1 MKVFI
6 KLTLKIKKYLL
17 FVFFFLLFFF
27 SLMHTCNFHN
37 YFIASILSLL
47 ILLSYYLLVGEF
59 YFNNH
64 LSIIEFSFIIFLNVF
79 CLLFTIILKN
89 IIWVIFLLE
98 IQTFLVF
105 GISALFKGVKYLKG
119 IESSLTYLNPAFL
132 SFVLILISLF
142 LSSISKSFD
151 SICNILIIL
160 ALVIKMGAIPYNFW
174 VSQVLKNLTYNSII
188 LVTLMNKLSIIIIL
202 FNYINNLWFIF
213 IIVGLLSLIF
223 GCFLIINTYSIKEFI
238 AFSSIINSGWI
249 ITICSVN
256 VKNMG
261 YVNNEEL
268 IGFFLISYYL
278 GILVFLRYL
287 DKSLNL
293 LEITSSV
300 NFFVNLNLRSFLM
313 NLSILSLAGIPPLG
327 GFVTKYIFI
336 VQFTETYGVTITLL
350 IILASILSIFSY
362 IRPLITYNSRFNFF
376 IFSPVNINQQL
387 FWVNSL
393 ISFVSFIILLI
404 SASFLLIGL

>member
-17 FVFFFLLFFF
+17 FVFFFLFFFF

-174 VSQVLKNLTYNSII
+174 VSQVLKNL
-188 LVTLMNKLSIIIIL
+188 
-202 FNYINNLWFIF
+202 
-213 IIVGLLSLIF
+213 
-223 GCFLIINTYSIKEFI
+223 
-238 AFSSIINSGWI
+238 
-249 ITICSVN
+249 
-256 VKNMG
+256 
-261 YVNNEEL
+261 
-268 IGFFLISYYL
+268 
-278 GILVFLRYL
+278 
-287 DKSLNL
+287 
-293 LEITSSV
+293 
-300 NFFVNLNLRSFLM
+300 
-313 NLSILSLAGIPPLG
+313 
-327 GFVTKYIFI
+327 
-336 VQFTETYGVTITLL
+336 
-350 IILASILSIFSY
+350 
-362 IRPLITYNSRFNFF
+362 
-376 IFSPVNINQQL
+376 
-387 FWVNSL
+387 
-393 ISFVSFIILLI
+393 
-404 SASFLLIGL
+404 